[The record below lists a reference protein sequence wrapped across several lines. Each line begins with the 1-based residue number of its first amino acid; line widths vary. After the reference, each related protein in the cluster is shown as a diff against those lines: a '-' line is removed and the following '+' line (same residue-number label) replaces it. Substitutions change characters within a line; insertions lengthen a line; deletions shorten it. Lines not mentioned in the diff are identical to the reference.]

1 MSPRRRSG
9 AARRPGSP
17 RSGTRRRPALRVA
30 IQGERGAFSE
40 LAARA
45 LFGPRVRILP
55 CPDFDG
61 LFRAAESGRARYA
74 LAPVENTIAGSIH
87 RVHDLLLHSPLK
99 VAGEA
104 IVRVSHAL
112 IALPGVRLTDVRRVY
127 SHPVA
132 LAQCEK
138 FFKSHPRLMPVA
150 THDTAGSVRALTESG
165 ARDAAAIASDLAA
178 RLYGARVL
186 KRHLEDHR
194 ANFTRFFLLSRDG
207 RPLARPDKTSVLFA
221 TRHQPGALFRCMGA
235 FALRDINLLKIES
248 RPMVG
253 RPWEYVFHVD
263 FEGSDRGQSGRN
275 ALRHLEEACT
285 FVKVLGSYPRARTPR
300 V

>member
-1 MSPRRRSG
+1 MSRRSPSAAGRRRHSPRRPS
-9 AARRPGSP
+9 RRP
-17 RSGTRRRPALRVA
+17 PALRVA

-40 LAARA
+40 LAARS

-55 CPDFDG
+55 CSDFDG

-99 VAGEA
+99 VSGEA
-104 IVRVSHAL
+104 IVRVSHSL
-112 IALPGVRLTDVRRVY
+112 IALPGVRLADLRRVH

-132 LAQCEK
+132 LAQCEN
-138 FFKSHPRLMPVA
+138 FFKSNPRLTPVA
-150 THDTAGSVRALTESG
+150 THDTAGSVRLLAEG
-165 ARDAAAIASDLAA
+165 DVRDAAAIASELAA

-253 RPWEYVFHVD
+253 RPWEYIFHVD
-263 FEGSDRGQSGRN
+263 FEGSDRSEGGRN
-275 ALRHLEEACT
+275 ALRHLEEVCT
-285 FVKVLGSYPRARTPR
+285 FVKLLGSYPRARTPR
-300 V
+300 T